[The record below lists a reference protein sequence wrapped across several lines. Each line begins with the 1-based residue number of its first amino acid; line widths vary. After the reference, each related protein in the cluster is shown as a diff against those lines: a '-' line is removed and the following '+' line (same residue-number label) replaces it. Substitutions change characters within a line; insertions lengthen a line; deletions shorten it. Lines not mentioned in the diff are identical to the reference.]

1 MSNNFGCDLF
11 PPLCPPKSHSHG
23 RKCHMSVKNCG
34 SSGWKLGFMSPLWHL
49 DFWKIWR
56 IFYQYPYCTTHGFQ
70 NNAEGSNVTISDC
83 VYYRI
88 CSPQQK
94 IRQGPI
100 SGFNYREMS
109 INTDGNTLHKLSH
122 RCLHLITLRTFAQ
135 ANDCKSCTS
144 GSITP
149 GTASPAA
156 ASDIET
162 HLAGLE
168 TV

>member
-1 MSNNFGCDLF
+1 VAENAICQSRIVNPQDGNLVSCLHYGTQIFG
-11 PPLCPPKSHSHG
+11 KSEEYSTSI
-23 RKCHMSVKNCG
+23 R
-34 SSGWKLGFMSPLWHL
+34 
-49 DFWKIWR
+49 
-56 IFYQYPYCTTHGFQ
+56 TTHGFQ
-70 NNAEGSNVTISDC
+70 NNAEGSHVIVSDC

-94 IRQGPI
+94 IRQEPI

-109 INTDGNTLHKLSH
+109 TNTDGNTLHKLSH
-122 RCLHLITLRTFAQ
+122 RCLHLVTVRTFAQ

-144 GSITP
+144 GSRAP
-149 GTASPAA
+149 GTASPDA

-162 HLAGLE
+162 HLADLE